1 MLFWERGSIW
11 FPSWFS
17 YFNQVLRFCD
27 SYINIFS
34 LSIQLKIKFSLLK
47 IREPANVKKRQ
58 SFTGLLHFFHCQCI
72 QWYYLSGFCIG
83 SRNYFTSNKKG
94 RRTFLEIHFLV
105 LPDCIA
111 LVCLFTLN
119 HFFWKYPHR
128 KRIKRLLYVLVLYFG
143 YWPFWKSDE
152 KYQPSC

>member
-1 MLFWERGSIW
+1 MFRKWSFVILISTQNFRFFSTDHIIFIALGSDNFMLFWERGSIW

-17 YFNQVLRFCD
+17 YFHQVLRFCD

-34 LSIQLKIKFSLLK
+34 LSIRLKIKFSLLK

-58 SFTGLLHFFHCQCI
+58 SFTGLLPFFHWQCI

-119 HFFWKYPHR
+119 HFF
-128 KRIKRLLYVLVLYFG
+128 
-143 YWPFWKSDE
+143 
-152 KYQPSC
+152 